1 MSPPSQIT
9 TLTSACV
16 KMTQNMAT
24 IAGRQL
30 RPAFIRRSPFQMSGW
45 LIVTGQRPIL
55 PFSQPKLALQ
65 LLLSLVVEAMTK
77 IHLKDPAKCI
87 QRIID
92 TCKSL

>member
-1 MSPPSQIT
+1 MPPPLPLTDNNADVRLRENDPKYGDDSREAIT
-9 TLTSACV
+9 SRFYQTVTVSDV
-16 KMTQNMAT
+16 RMAD
-24 IAGRQL
+24 
-30 RPAFIRRSPFQMSGW
+30 SEW
-45 LIVTGQRPIL
+45 

-77 IHLKDPAKCI
+77 IHLKDPAKFI